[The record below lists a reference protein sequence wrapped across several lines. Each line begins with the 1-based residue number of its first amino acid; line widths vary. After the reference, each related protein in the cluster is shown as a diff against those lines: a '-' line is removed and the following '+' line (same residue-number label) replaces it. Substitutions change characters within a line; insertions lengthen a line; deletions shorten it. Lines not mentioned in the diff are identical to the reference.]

1 MPLVLKM
8 GCNEFDEKK
17 IELKKILGHLKETG
31 RIEMVKAIDLNYTK
45 GAVVSFRDAG

>member
-1 MPLVLKM
+1 VNL
-8 GCNEFDEKK
+8 
-17 IELKKILGHLKETG
+17 ILKKRTEEDTGHLKETG